1 MARGLGF
8 EFFLFCTQLGFDV
21 KLSFFPHKINTD
33 FHDFPA
39 NSRGDCKN
47 RNPRAGFCSKSA
59 ATGKLREVCARL
71 VQRRATEKKSTHR
84 PPPRYFKIR
93 AEPTDTKISLS
104 HPGKNSS
111 CEIFLL
117 FPTEIFTFPADFL
130 QIPTQRH
137 LQNSQK
143 RPPPGTACK
152 TAGNAPTREDR
163 RRNRRKKKTPKGKA
177 PGPRTETSSAT
188 TTTRE
193 NRVRSFRSDCF
204 VGSAPGS

>member
-1 MARGLGF
+1 MTAKTVIHGPVFAANQQQQENSARCVRDWSNG
-8 EFFLFCTQLGFDV
+8 EQL
-21 KLSFFPHKINTD
+21 K
-33 FHDFPA
+33 
-39 NSRGDCKN
+39 
-47 RNPRAGFCSKSA
+47 
-59 ATGKLREVCARL
+59 
-71 VQRRATEKKSTHR
+71 KKSTHR

-111 CEIFLL
+111 CGIFLL
-117 FPTEIFTFPADFL
+117 FATEIFTFPADFL

-137 LQNSQK
+137 LQNSRNNPLLEQRVK
-143 RPPPGTACK
+143 LRETLQPGK
-152 TAGNAPTREDR
+152 TAEGTEE
-163 RRNRRKKKTPKGKA
+163 KKTPKGKA